1 MTGHAP
7 PGPTGPIDGPI
18 DVGVGHAL
26 ITLVSPRTGHE
37 RAYNRW
43 YEDDHFW
50 AGGLY
55 CPWIF
60 AGRRWTATRELTALR
75 SPERTPVTDDVR
87 DGSYLTTYWIAP
99 GRLQET
105 TDWLAGMNAR
115 LGEAGRIFAERD
127 HVYTSFTDHAGTV
140 YRDAAVPRDVFSLM
154 DPAPGLVLG
163 LVDAPSA
170 EARPGLERWLLDDH
184 LPGSLARMGH
194 ASSAMVFRTN
204 PPDPRLRPDVLAGLA
219 RVAGNGG
226 RLTVLWFLDEEPSA
240 NWDGRFGGL
249 GDELAAGGGE
259 LTLLAPFIPS
269 VMGTDTYAD
278 VIRPQGG

>member
-1 MTGHAP
+1 MNDTRP
-7 PGPTGPIDGPI
+7 TPLTGPV

-26 ITLVSPRTGHE
+26 ITLVSPRRGRE
-37 RAYNRW
+37 RDYNRW

-60 AGRRWTATRELTALR
+60 AGRRWTATRELAALR
-75 SPERTPVTDDVR
+75 YPATTPVVDDVA
-87 DGSYLTTYWIAP
+87 DGSHLTTYWIAP
-99 GRLQET
+99 GRLQDT
-105 TDWLAGMNAR
+105 TDWLAVMNAR
-115 LGEAGRIFAERD
+115 LGEEGRIFTDRD
-127 HVYTSFTDHAGTV
+127 HVYTSFTDHVGTV
-140 YRDAAVPRDVFSLM
+140 YRDPHVPRDVFSLM

-163 LVDAPSA
+163 LVDAESA
-170 EARPGLERWLLDDH
+170 AERPALDRWLVDEY
-184 LPGSLARMGH
+184 LPGVVIPGSPVT
-194 ASSAMVFRTN
+194 SAMVFRTN

-226 RLTVLWFLDEEPSA
+226 RVTILWFLDRDPSTRWA
-240 NWDGRFGGL
+240 DGFTRV
-249 GDELAAGGGE
+249 GDEIAGGGGT
-259 LTLLAPFIPS
+259 LTMLAPFIPS

>member
-1 MTGHAP
+1 MNDAPAP
-7 PGPTGPIDGPI
+7 PAGPVEI
-18 DVGVGHAL
+18 GVGHAL
-26 ITLVSPRTGHE
+26 ITLVSPRRGHE

-55 CPWIF
+55 CPWVF

-75 SPERTPVTDDVR
+75 YPAQTPVTDNVQ

-99 GRLQET
+99 GRLREA
-105 TDWLAGMNAR
+105 TDWLAAMNAR
-115 LGEAGRIFAERD
+115 LGDEGRIFAERD

-140 YRDAAVPRDVFSLM
+140 YRDGLVPRDVFSLM

-163 LVDAPSA
+163 LVDAPTA
-170 EARPGLERWLLDDH
+170 EKRPALERWLVEEY
-184 LPGSLARMGH
+184 LPGVVAPGGPV
-194 ASSAMVFRTN
+194 ASAMVFRTN

-226 RLTVLWFLDEEPSA
+226 RLTVLWFLDGHPAEHWTGQFAEVGEHVA
-240 NWDGRFGGL
+240 Q
-249 GDELAAGGGE
+249 GGGE
-259 LTLLAPFIPS
+259 LTLLAPFVPS

>member
-1 MTGHAP
+1 MTAFTP
-7 PGPTGPIDGPI
+7 LSGPV

-26 ITLVSPRTGHE
+26 ITLVSPRRGRE
-37 RAYNRW
+37 REYNRW

-55 CPWIF
+55 CPWLF
-60 AGRRWTATRELTALR
+60 AGRRWTATRDLAELRLGGR
-75 SPERTPVTDDVR
+75 IPVTDDIR

-99 GRLQET
+99 GRLQEA
-105 TDWLAGMNAR
+105 TDWLASMNAR
-115 LGEAGRIFAERD
+115 LSIEGRIFTDRD

-140 YRDAAVPRDVFSLM
+140 YRDPHVPRDVFSLM
-154 DPAPGLVLG
+154 DPAPGLVLA

-170 EARPGLERWLLDDH
+170 EDRPELERWLLDAY
-184 LPGSLARMGH
+184 LPGFVSPDGP

-226 RLTVLWFLDEEPSA
+226 RLTVLWFLDQHPSTRWGQTFQRA
-240 NWDGRFGGL
+240 GDGIASGGR
-249 GDELAAGGGE
+249 GE
-259 LTLLAPFIPS
+259 LTLIAPFIPS

-278 VIRPQGG
+278 IIRPQGG

>member
-1 MTGHAP
+1 MSDAP
-7 PGPTGPIDGPI
+7 AALMGPV

-26 ITLVSPRTGHE
+26 ITLVAPRRGRE

-55 CPWIF
+55 CPWVF
-60 AGRRWTATRELTALR
+60 AGRRWTATRDLAALR
-75 SPERTPVTDDVR
+75 YPARTPVTDDVQ

-99 GRLQET
+99 GRLGEA
-105 TDWLAGMNAR
+105 TDWLAAMNAR
-115 LGEAGRIFAERD
+115 LGEEGRIFTERD

-140 YRDAAVPRDVFSLM
+140 YRDARVARDIFALM

-163 LVDAPSA
+163 LVDAPNA
-170 EARPGLERWLLDDH
+170 DERPALERWLLDEY
-184 LPGSLARMGH
+184 LPPRVNRGGPAT
-194 ASSAMVFRTN
+194 SAMVFRTN

-226 RLTVLWFLDEEPSA
+226 RLTVLWFLDENPSVHWA
-240 NWDGRFGGL
+240 EQFARVGEEVAD
-249 GDELAAGGGE
+249 GGGE

-269 VMGTDTYAD
+269 LMGTDTYVD

>member
-1 MTGHAP
+1 VTAAISP
-7 PGPTGPIDGPI
+7 LSGPV

-26 ITLVSPRTGHE
+26 ITLVSPRRGRE
-37 RAYNRW
+37 REYNRW

-55 CPWIF
+55 CPWVF
-60 AGRRWTATRELTALR
+60 AGRRWTATRDLAELRVGGTI
-75 SPERTPVTDDVR
+75 PVTDDIR

-99 GRLQET
+99 GRLREA
-105 TDWLAGMNAR
+105 TDWLASMNAR
-115 LGEAGRIFAERD
+115 LSAEGRIFTDRD

-140 YRDAAVPRDVFSLM
+140 YRDTHVPRDVFSLM

-170 EARPGLERWLLDDH
+170 EERADLERWLLDAY
-184 LPGSLARMGH
+184 LPGFVSQEGPTA
-194 ASSAMVFRTN
+194 SAMVFRTN

-226 RLTVLWFLDEEPSA
+226 RLTVLWFLDHDPSA
-240 NWDGRFGGL
+240 QWAQTFQRVGDGIASGGC
-249 GDELAAGGGE
+249 GE
-259 LTLLAPFIPS
+259 LTLIAPFIPS

-278 VIRPQGG
+278 IIRPQGG